1 MTEIHYTDSE
11 PFPEEMIVEK
21 SLRPS
26 RFDEFIGQEELIKNL
41 KLSSPLK
48 TFLKAVYKVCG

>member
-11 PFPEEMIVEK
+11 PFPEEIIVEK

-41 KLSSPLK
+41 KLFINENFFKLAK
-48 TFLKAVYKVCG
+48 KIY